1 MRMRRMKN
9 LEPRMEKCAAYRIEA
24 PEEKKGNWRSL
35 KPDATALWVEVG
47 CGKGKFTAETA
58 QANPDVLLIA
68 VERCREAMVVA
79 MEKAKTMGLTNV
91 FFIDMDV
98 EKIEEIFAV
107 EEIDRL
113 FINFPDPW
121 PRKKNA
127 KRRLTHRGFLDKYC
141 RVVKCNG
148 EVHFKTDN
156 APLFEFSVEEFA
168 ACGLEVKNLT
178 RNLHENGIVGIMTGY
193 EEKFHALGTPINR
206 CEVVCKP
213 FVLPKEEKKK
223 TEEQV

>member
-1 MRMRRMKN
+1 MRMRKMKN
-9 LEPRMEKCAAYRIEA
+9 LEPRMAACAAIRVAEPA
-24 PEEKKGNWRSL
+24 SLKGNWRSL
-35 KPDATALWVEVG
+35 KPDAAALWVEVG

-58 QANPDVLLIA
+58 AANPDVLLIA

-79 MEKAKTMGLTNV
+79 MEKAKGMGLTNV

-98 EKIEEIFAV
+98 ALIEDIFAGQ
-107 EEIDRL
+107 EIDRL

-127 KRRLTHRGFLDKYC
+127 KRRLTYRTFLDKYC
-141 RVVKCNG
+141 RVIKEGG
-148 EVHFKTDN
+148 EIHYKTDN

-213 FVLPKEEKKK
+213 FLLPKEEK
-223 TEEQV
+223 TEAPDEA

>member
-1 MRMRRMKN
+1 MRMRRMRN
-9 LEPRMEKCAAYRIEA
+9 LEPRMETCAALRIA
-24 PEEKKGNWRSL
+24 DPAAHKGDWRAL
-35 KPDATALWVEVG
+35 KPGCTALWVEVG

-58 QANPDVLLIA
+58 AANPDVLLIA

-79 MEKAKTMGLTNV
+79 MEKAAQMGLTNV
-91 FFIDMDV
+91 YYIDADV
-98 EKIEEIFAV
+98 AGIEDIFAAG
-107 EEIDRL
+107 EIDRL

-127 KRRLTHRGFLDKYC
+127 KRRLTHRSFLDKYC
-141 RVVKCNG
+141 RVVREGG
-148 EVHFKTDN
+148 ELHFKTDN
-156 APLFEFSVEEFA
+156 APLFAFSEEEFA

-178 RNLHENGIVGIMTGY
+178 RDLHKDGVVGIMTGY

-213 FVLPKEEKKK
+213 FLLPKEEKKQ
-223 TEEQV
+223 EA

>member
-1 MRMRRMKN
+1 M
-9 LEPRMEKCAAYRIEA
+9 
-24 PEEKKGNWRSL
+24 
-35 KPDATALWVEVG
+35 
-47 CGKGKFTAETA
+47 
-58 QANPDVLLIA
+58 LLIA

-79 MEKAKTMGLTNV
+79 MEKAQNMGLKNV

-98 EKIEEIFAV
+98 ANIEDIFAGF
-107 EEIDRL
+107 EIDRL

-141 RVVKCNG
+141 RVVREGG
-148 EVHFKTDN
+148 EVHYKTDN

-206 CEVVCKP
+206 CECVVRSKP
-213 FVLPKEEKKK
+213 APVEEA
-223 TEEQV
+223 

>member
-1 MRMRRMKN
+1 MRMRKMKN
-9 LEPRMEKCAAYRIEA
+9 LDSRMEATAAYRIENPA
-24 PEEKKGNWRSL
+24 DYKGKWRTL
-35 KPDATALWVEVG
+35 KENATALWVEVG

-58 QANPDVLLIA
+58 EANPEVLLIA

-79 MEKAKTMGLTNV
+79 MEKAKNMGLKNV

-98 EKIEEIFAV
+98 AGIEEIFAPG
-107 EEIDRL
+107 EMDRL

-127 KRRLTHRGFLDKYC
+127 KRRLTHRSFLDKYC
-141 RVVKCNG
+141 RTVKEGG
-148 EVHFKTDN
+148 EIHFKTDN
-156 APLFEFSVEEFA
+156 APLFEYSVEEFA
-168 ACGLEVKNLT
+168 ACGLQVNNLT

-213 FVLPKEEKKK
+213 FVMPIEEKK
-223 TEEQV
+223 EV